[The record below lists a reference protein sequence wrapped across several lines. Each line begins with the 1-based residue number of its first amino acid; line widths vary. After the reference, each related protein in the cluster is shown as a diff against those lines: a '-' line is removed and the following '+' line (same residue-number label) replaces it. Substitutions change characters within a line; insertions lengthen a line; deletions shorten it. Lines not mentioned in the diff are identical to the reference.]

1 MEINDLFKVIDD
13 QLLILSEARRQGR
26 YKWFDFVCALNLLN
40 GRIQDEGYNEYRTR
54 KVSQLVNVFNDLC
67 QTIVQSC
74 SLRVLAYNKDN
85 KIATTEWHIL
95 GKDSRVETIESP
107 VISGLENYYEQ
118 LSLPERELHSADHLK
133 TTKIKYLLMGCTED
147 SKDLVSIYY
156 PDSDETDSS
165 MKSFI
170 AEWSAFAL
178 RHYQL
183 LNEKRGDFNEI
194 FKIDSNTIYKYRI
207 SFEEYVT
214 ELKAERHII
223 FQSQKAAE
231 MQTQCN
237 SNEIECDT
245 TPPAFSPYLLSDIH
259 KLCDGALFDPSDVSS
274 FQNIMNDPLNNS
286 SKLSIR
292 KGERIRT
299 YHLISELTKCITD
312 DTLRRRWLNGIL
324 NFLGI
329 KEQTYNSKYQDVQ
342 KEDTNTKNINF
353 RNELK
358 KIIDRH
364 NS

>member
-1 MEINDLFKVIDD
+1 MGINDLFKVIDD

-85 KIATTEWHIL
+85 KIATIEVHTF
-95 GKDSRVETIESP
+95 GKDSQVETIESP
-107 VISGLENYYEQ
+107 VISGLEEYYEQ
-118 LSLPERELHSADHLK
+118 LSLPEREPHSSDCLK
-133 TTKIKYLLMGCTED
+133 TTKIKYLLRGCTED

-170 AEWSAFAL
+170 AEWSAFVL

-183 LNEKRGDFNEI
+183 LNEERGDFNEI

-207 SFEEYVT
+207 SFEEYVK

-223 FQSQKAAE
+223 SQSQKADK

-237 SNEIECDT
+237 REN
-245 TPPAFSPYLLSDIH
+245 FPYLLNLESQQSQQLYN
-259 KLCDGALFDPSDVSS
+259 KLIKEGKFLPQNTNKEHFNYIFSGGTQPSDFKPLKWKVAKQSLYELLRLLSSRVSNQQRKNAGIL
-274 FQNIMNDPLNNS
+274 FTNDNNS
-286 SKLSIR
+286 AI
-292 KGERIRT
+292 G
-299 YHLISELTKCITD
+299 
-312 DTLRRRWLNGIL
+312 TLNVPKSTEYSR
-324 NFLGI
+324 
-329 KEQTYNSKYQDVQ
+329 YY
-342 KEDTNTKNINF
+342 
-353 RNELK
+353 NELENIVK
-358 KIIDRH
+358 EINPHTPTD
-364 NS
+364 